1 MDQTTLDQAAG
12 EVDQAEQERAATVM
26 ATPGVVPAGRGPH
39 HDDCAQMR
47 LFPSSDLIP
56 GTDAT
61 GRTLMTIRDGAE
73 PLCSSACVPGNTE
86 VATAGN
92 ATVALR
98 CGPEEAQAIQRDID
112 EMIQRRQRRR
122 GRSLASEMT
131 FVLLKQSF
139 GSGYN
144 TARFVL
150 TSGGWTIEGQSDA
163 DKVAA
168 DKAAAAK
175 AEREKAAAD
184 KAASDAKAK
193 ADASEIA
200 AAAGKQAAADAQA
213 KADLAA
219 AAAKTAA
226 AKAEREKVAAN
237 KAASDAKAKADASE
251 IAAAADK
258 QAAADAQA
266 KAVQAAA
273 AAKAAEDKVTANEA
287 NAEADGANTATDDET
302 SDSLSTTT
310 ITLGIGIGGGL
321 GVVLLVMAAFSVVAK
336 YRANAADGG
345 RTTAAATSAKT
356 ATTAITIKAKTVVV
370 ELKAVDVSNPL
381 NQADGDRE
389 RADSRHMRLVRLSA
403 SRTQSLDL

>member
-163 DKVAA
+163 DKMAA

-184 KAASDAKAK
+184 
-193 ADASEIA
+193 
-200 AAAGKQAAADAQA
+200 
-213 KADLAA
+213 
-219 AAAKTAA
+219 
-226 AKAEREKVAAN
+226 